1 MFHVIPSYIKYAH
14 ALFLCV
20 YVMYVCMH
28 ARTDGRTDVCMC
40 AWMCVFTY
48 VCMYVCMYVCVCV
61 VVRSNLPI
69 SGSSW
74 FSQQEAE
81 FSVMLSIS
89 LVTHVPHQCR
99 DSLNSPLAGLSHRK
113 DSLVA
118 HSYQFRLPFG
128 PPGGL
133 WHQRPHLHPR
143 GCHGRFLDFQV

>member
-1 MFHVIPSYIKYAH
+1 MSYQVILNMH
-14 ALFLCV
+14 MHCF
-20 YVMYVCMH
+20 YVCMSCMYVCMH
-28 ARTDGRTDVCMC
+28 ACTHGRTDGRMYVCVDVCI
-40 AWMCVFTY
+40 Y
-48 VCMYVCMYVCVCV
+48 VCLYVCMYVCVCV

-81 FSVMLSIS
+81 FTVMLSIS